1 MHHRRSLRTFA
12 ALLALVLT
20 SCAPSKAQIQATHYA
35 TAATS
40 PPLFQASRAIANK
53 PGYFELNAFVAN
65 QLGRPI
71 PDLKEA
77 DFLADTSGMR
87 VPIAFFHE
95 NRSPMSIGILVDTS
109 GSMKRKLDTVKL
121 MLAEFINGLNP
132 SDEVFLIAFSA
143 EPQMLQPLTTNHQA
157 VVQSLSQLHVF
168 GQTSIYDSI
177 VLAVGELGKG
187 HQPSKAILLITDG
200 IDNSSTVNEQDAITA
215 LKATGVRI
223 YAIGIGDPN
232 VSSHMPG
239 IALGPF
245 AFGGDLNRVDA
256 KALHDMAH
264 DAGGEAFIVPPMD
277 KDAGQGF
284 ADAVKTI
291 SGMLSDS
298 YTIGVVAPPGTYTS
312 GLRLTIAG
320 HPDAVVTT
328 YVLNLPLT

>member
-1 MHHRRSLRTFA
+1 MGPRVPVLNQRADGAVVVRVAAGEADRLEHRAADISFLFTAIRRAPKRTRRVFFKDPGVQMHHPRSPLTFA

-20 SCAPSKAQIQATHYA
+20 SCSPSKAQIQATHYA
-35 TAATS
+35 TAAIS
-40 PPLFQASRAIANK
+40 APVFQASRAIANK
-53 PGYFELNAFVAN
+53 PGYFELNAFVAS

-77 DFLADTSGMR
+77 DFLADTSGVQ

-143 EPQMLQPLTTNHQA
+143 KPQMLQPLTVNHQA
-157 VVQSLSQLHVF
+157 VVQSLSQLLAF

-200 IDNSSTVNEQDAITA
+200 IDKTSTVNEQ
-215 LKATGVRI
+215 
-223 YAIGIGDPN
+223 
-232 VSSHMPG
+232 
-239 IALGPF
+239 
-245 AFGGDLNRVDA
+245 
-256 KALHDMAH
+256 
-264 DAGGEAFIVPPMD
+264 E
-277 KDAGQGF
+277 
-284 ADAVKTI
+284 
-291 SGMLSDS
+291 
-298 YTIGVVAPPGTYTS
+298 
-312 GLRLTIAG
+312 
-320 HPDAVVTT
+320 
-328 YVLNLPLT
+328 PLQP